1 MKKIDYKTI
10 IPILAIVIIQIAFA
24 IVITNKVVELENK
37 IDKIKLLNG
46 MFFED
51 MEESRKLIDMKTSSL
66 MNEISQLKEENENL
80 LSKCIYPY
88 FIIH

>member
-10 IPILAIVIIQIAFA
+10 IPILAIVIIQA
-24 IVITNKVVELENK
+24 IFVIVVTNKVVELENK

-51 MEESRKLIDMKTSSL
+51 MERTYEYAQEQGIDS
-66 MNEISQLKEENENL
+66 EIK
-80 LSKCIYPY
+80 ID
-88 FIIH
+88 

>member
-10 IPILAIVIIQIAFA
+10 IPILAIVIIQA
-24 IVITNKVVELENK
+24 IFVIVVTNKIVELENK

-51 MEESRKLIDMKTSSL
+51 MERTYEYAEEQGIDS
-66 MNEISQLKEENENL
+66 EIK
-80 LSKCIYPY
+80 ID
-88 FIIH
+88 

>member
-37 IDKIKLLNG
+37 IDKIKLLNN
-46 MFFED
+46 MFYED
-51 MEESRKLIDMKTSSL
+51 LQRTYEYQEG
-66 MNEISQLKEENENL
+66 LKWFT
-80 LSKCIYPY
+80 Y
-88 FIIH
+88 

>member
-10 IPILAIVIIQIAFA
+10 IPILAIVIIQA
-24 IVITNKVVELENK
+24 IFVIVVTNKIVELENK

-51 MEESRKLIDMKTSSL
+51 MERTYEYAQEQGIDS
-66 MNEISQLKEENENL
+66 EIK
-80 LSKCIYPY
+80 ID
-88 FIIH
+88 

>member
-10 IPILAIVIIQIAFA
+10 IPILAIVIIQTIFV

-46 MFFED
+46 MLYED
-51 MEESRKLIDMKTSSL
+51 LQRTYEF
-66 MNEISQLKEENENL
+66 KEEL
-80 LSKCIYPY
+80 K
-88 FIIH
+88 